1 MTDDA
6 SGRGT
11 YRGAW
16 AVVLPLGIFAGL
28 ATAIWG
34 LAGAILGFGTAIG
47 LGYAFGGRRAC

>member
-47 LGYAFGGRRAC
+47 LGYAFGGRRA